1 MCHLNIQEHP
11 ESQKLMELSLY
22 SIAGLTSKK
31 SLKVWGTILGKKVV
45 VLIYS
50 GGSTNF
56 ISRRVA
62 EELGLK

>member
-11 ESQKLMELSLY
+11 ESQKLMELYLY
-22 SIAGLTSKK
+22 CIAGFTSKK
-31 SLKVWGTILGKKVV
+31 SLKVWGTILRRKVV
-45 VLIYS
+45 VLIDS
-50 GGSTNF
+50 GGSMNF